1 MASRK
6 RALAAGEGEEEGEAV
21 PVAGGF
27 EAPIFGARVVGQ
39 VTTLALEGEDGP
51 PASLL
56 LLRAVAS
63 DRSGGWYVTTEHS
76 LLHVSA
82 AGRIHTIAT
91 CEDCRG
97 IALSPDGSAMFLTDF
112 GNHKILRAE
121 VATGA
126 VTTLAGSGG
135 KGDAD
140 GVVDAAQFNAPYG
153 VTISPDGSAL
163 FVAEFGGHKIRRV
176 EVATGAVST
185 LAGSGA
191 QGSADGM
198 GDAAQFSRPIGV
210 AVSPDGSALF
220 VADFGGHKIRRVEVA
235 TGAVTTV
242 AGRGT
247 AGSADGVVGDA
258 AQFNGPH
265 GATISPDGS
274 ELFVADCW
282 NNKIRRVE
290 VATGAVTT
298 VAGSGTTGSADGV
311 GGAAEFSRPI
321 GVALSPD
328 GSTLLVRAGG
338 SLRQVCMAAPPPPP
352 SFAPLVVPPSTLVAD
367 LKKMRGD
374 ASLPDGKV
382 TFIVGDDDERIEHVS
397 KSLLCVRSEYY
408 GKMFAKFIKRNMSV
422 IIETCTCTCA
432 CTCR

>member
-56 LLRAVAS
+56 RAVAS

-97 IALSPDGSAMFLTDF
+97 IALSPDGSA
-112 GNHKILRAE
+112 I
-121 VATGA
+121 
-126 VTTLAGSGG
+126 
-135 KGDAD
+135 
-140 GVVDAAQFNAPYG
+140 
-153 VTISPDGSAL
+153 AL

-220 VADFGGHKIRRVEVA
+220 VADFGSHKIRRVEVA

-338 SLRQVCMAAPPPPP
+338 SLRQVCVAAPPPPP

-397 KSLLCVRSEYY
+397 KSLLCVRSDTFHDRVLRRAR
-408 GKMFAKFIKRNMSV
+408 GAGHQNG
-422 IIETCTCTCA
+422 
-432 CTCR
+432 